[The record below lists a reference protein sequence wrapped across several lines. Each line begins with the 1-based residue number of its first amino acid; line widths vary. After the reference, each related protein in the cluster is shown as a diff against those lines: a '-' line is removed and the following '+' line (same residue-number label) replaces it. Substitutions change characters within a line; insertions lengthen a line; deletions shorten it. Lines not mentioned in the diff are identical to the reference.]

1 MIWVRQ
7 LIDLQ
12 MLFLNI
18 NKDKFLKKILNIL
31 GGSAIEKIGNV
42 VDNLSTSEEE
52 RLAARKAIK
61 ELLLKAESDAQDQV
75 TRRWESDMKSDNWLS
90 KNIRPLICIFLTV
103 IFVVLSMF
111 DGNIGEFKIQDSYV
125 PIYQTLLIT
134 VYGAYFA
141 GRSIEK
147 IKKK

>member
-1 MIWVRQ
+1 MSK
-7 LIDLQ
+7 L
-12 MLFLNI
+12 LN
-18 NKDKFLKKILNIL
+18 FL
-31 GGSAIEKIGNV
+31 GGGVIEKLGNV

-52 RLAARKAIK
+52 RLAAKQAMK
-61 ELLLKAESDAQDQV
+61 EVLVKAEAQAQEQV
-75 TRRWESDMKSDNWLS
+75 TRRWEADMKSDNWLS
-90 KNIRPLICIFLTV
+90 KNIRPLVCIFLTA
-103 IFVVLSMF
+103 IFVILSVF
-111 DGNIGEFKIQDSYV
+111 DGNVGGFTIQESYI

>member
-1 MIWVRQ
+1 MSK
-7 LIDLQ
+7 LLD
-12 MLFLNI
+12 
-18 NKDKFLKKILNIL
+18 IL
-31 GGSAIEKIGNV
+31 GGGVVKQVGDVLDKLTTTKEEK
-42 VDNLSTSEEE
+42 
-52 RLAARKAIK
+52 LAAQQKI
-61 ELLLKAESDAQDQV
+61 EEVLLKAESQAQEQV
-75 TRRWESDMKSDNWLS
+75 TRRWEADMKSDNWLS

-111 DGNIGEFKIQDSYV
+111 DGNVRGFVIQETYV

>member
-1 MIWVRQ
+1 
-7 LIDLQ
+7 

-42 VDNLSTSEEE
+42 VDNLSTSDEE

-61 ELLLKAESDAQDQV
+61 ELLLKAEADAQDQV
-75 TRRWESDMKSDNWLS
+75 TRRWESDMRSDNWLS

>member
-1 MIWVRQ
+1 M
-7 LIDLQ
+7 
-12 MLFLNI
+12 
-18 NKDKFLKKILNIL
+18 KKILNIL

>member
-1 MIWVRQ
+1 MQI
-7 LIDLQ
+7 
-12 MLFLNI
+12 LFLNI

-42 VDNLSTSEEE
+42 VDNLSTSDEE

-90 KNIRPLICIFLTV
+90 KNIRPLICVFLTV

-147 IKKK
+147 IKK

>member
-1 MIWVRQ
+1 
-7 LIDLQ
+7 

-42 VDNLSTSEEE
+42 VDNLSTSDEE

-75 TRRWESDMKSDNWLS
+75 TRRCDSDMRSDNWLS
-90 KNIRPLICIFLTV
+90 KNIRPLICVFLTV

>member
-1 MIWVRQ
+1 MSK
-7 LIDLQ
+7 L
-12 MLFLNI
+12 LN
-18 NKDKFLKKILNIL
+18 FL
-31 GGSAIEKIGNV
+31 GGGVIEKLGNV

-52 RLAARKAIK
+52 RLAAKQAM
-61 ELLLKAESDAQDQV
+61 EEVLVKAEAQAQEQV
-75 TRRWESDMKSDNWLS
+75 TRRWEADMKSDNWLS
-90 KNIRPLICIFLTV
+90 KNIRPLICIFLTA

-111 DGNIGEFKIQDSYV
+111 DGNVGGFTIQESYI

-147 IKKK
+147 IKKN